1 MQQEVEQEKLE
12 DSEIVE
18 LPDDNNSDEQSI
30 VVVEEET
37 RTNVQDDD
45 DEELSSY
52 SQKVQ
57 KRIKKLND
65 QRRTAQEEADA
76 AVQYA
81 QQIHDENEKMR
92 QRLANLDKAHVA
104 EYEGRVNAQKI
115 QAKRALAEAHEQG
128 DYEKVANA
136 QDAMAKLAIE
146 EERIRNQKVR
156 AAKNKHEQNNA
167 PQQVEVPQRQQRDEK
182 LEAWM
187 DKNPWFGPQGDKIMS
202 ATARAIHE
210 VLVGEEGYSPSSDD
224 YYAEIDKRMRKEMPH
239 KFQSDKR
246 VQSVTPASDTS
257 RTVKSGRKK
266 QVELTRGQVSLAKKL
281 NIPLEK
287 YAQEVAKLE
296 NRRI

>member
-1 MQQEVEQEKLE
+1 MQQEIEQEEFK

-18 LPDDNNSDEQSI
+18 LPDDNDSGEESI

-37 RTNVQDDD
+37 RTNVQDS
-45 DEELSSY
+45 DEDELSSY

-65 QRRTAQEEADA
+65 QRRVAQEEADA

-81 QQIHDENEKMR
+81 QQIHQENEKMR
-92 QRLANLDKAHVA
+92 QRLANLDKAHVT

-136 QDAMAKLAIE
+136 QDAIAKLAIE

-156 AAKNKHEQNNA
+156 AAKTKHEQSSA
-167 PQQVEVPQRQQRDEK
+167 PQQPAAPQRAQPDTK

-210 VLVGEEGYSPSSDD
+210 VLVGEEGYSPTTDE

-239 KFQSDKR
+239 KFQGDKR

-257 RTVKSGRKK
+257 RTVKSGRRK
-266 QVELTRGQVSLAKKL
+266 QVELTKGQVSLANKL

-296 NRRI
+296 NRRS

>member
-1 MQQEVEQEKLE
+1 
-12 DSEIVE
+12 
-18 LPDDNNSDEQSI
+18 
-30 VVVEEET
+30 
-37 RTNVQDDD
+37 
-45 DEELSSY
+45 
-52 SQKVQ
+52 
-57 KRIKKLND
+57 
-65 QRRTAQEEADA
+65 
-76 AVQYA
+76 
-81 QQIHDENEKMR
+81 MR
-92 QRLANLDKAHVA
+92 QRLANLDKAHVT

-136 QDAMAKLAIE
+136 QDAMSKLAIE
-146 EERIRNQKVR
+146 EERIRSQKVR
-156 AAKNKHEQNNA
+156 AARTKHEQNNA
-167 PQQVEVPQRQQRDEK
+167 PQQAEVPQRPQRDDK
-182 LEAWM
+182 LESWM

-210 VLVGEEGYSPSSDD
+210 VLVAEEGYSPSSDD
-224 YYAEIDKRMRKEMPH
+224 YYREIDRRMRQEMPH

-266 QVELTRGQVSLAKKL
+266 QVELTKGQVSLANKL

-296 NRRI
+296 NRRN